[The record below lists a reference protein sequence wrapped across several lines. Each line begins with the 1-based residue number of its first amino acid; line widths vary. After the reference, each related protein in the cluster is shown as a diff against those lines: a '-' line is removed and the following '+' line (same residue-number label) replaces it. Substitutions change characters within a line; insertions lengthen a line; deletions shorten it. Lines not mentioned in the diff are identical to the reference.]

1 MGRDLISVI
10 VPVYNT
16 GAALKRCVDSIL
28 NQTYS
33 PIEIILVDDG
43 SSDELTLSICQEY
56 QDKHASIKLIRQEN
70 GGPSKARNTGIE
82 NARGTYIAFVDSDD
96 VIDNNA
102 YTDLLNI
109 AKRYNVS
116 IVLGAMSIEG
126 SKQLYSS
133 AGLKDGVYA
142 NEQIMS
148 KFLQGHWHSTC
159 TNLYS
164 SYLIKDIRFP
174 LNEINEDYIFNFEVI
189 LRCKDIAISNK
200 PFYHYIK
207 QENSRTSAPAS
218 LTHLD
223 WLKHTEYVERNVIS
237 TYGNNLDGEAK
248 FQLLFANIVLS
259 NKCILSI
266 SEGITKEP
274 NEVYALTTSN
284 LKRLRKYIFTNKF
297 LSMRFRLFG
306 IALSSAPILYK
317 NLILISLKVR
327 KWIN

>member
-1 MGRDLISVI
+1 MDRDLISVI

-16 GAALKRCVDSIL
+16 GAALKRCIDSIL

-43 SSDELTLSICQEY
+43 SSDETTLSICQEY
-56 QDKHASIKLIRQEN
+56 QDRQASIKLIRQEN

-102 YTDLLNI
+102 YTDLLSI

-189 LRCKDIAISNK
+189 LRCKDIAISSK

-218 LTHLD
+218 LKHLD
-223 WLKHTEYVERNVIS
+223 WLKHTEYVERNVIY

-248 FQLLFANIVLS
+248 FQKLFANIVLS

-284 LKRLRKYIFTNKF
+284 LKKLRKYIFTNKF
-297 LSMRFRLFG
+297 LSKRLRLCG
-306 IALSSAPILYK
+306 IALSVAPQLYK
-317 NLILISLKVR
+317 RLILTSLKIR